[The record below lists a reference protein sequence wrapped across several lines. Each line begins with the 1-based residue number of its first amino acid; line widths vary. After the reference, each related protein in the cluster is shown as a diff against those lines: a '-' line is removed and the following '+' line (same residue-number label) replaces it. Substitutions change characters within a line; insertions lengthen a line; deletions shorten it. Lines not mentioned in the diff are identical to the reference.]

1 MVRAFMIKLKE
12 ILSEANNDPKSIF
25 GDIAFGAE
33 KQFVRLQDKTGKEDN
48 TQIEQKIFDT
58 LLGFTNRPENDRAD
72 FLYKNM
78 ELFKKSKTK
87 FPSIFKP
94 DTSNGTEVY
103 RGLSLIKRE
112 LLSKLEK
119 STTTDDYTKVKI
131 GGITYYQ
138 YNKPVIYTPRLNV
151 QTWTYSKSVASQDRG
166 EFAVLITNQNNEYL
180 FSQKAMK
187 IFLNISR
194 ISSGLDQKMVLHF
207 GKKYSDPVYIALS
220 EEYYSKINLNYNNKA
235 NKVHNEKDAKSV
247 FQTVAFGQSSQYNTN
262 AKSIA
267 KLQGKLA
274 GEKDT
279 KTEAEI
285 VEILADWIV
294 TVEMNSSAAKNL
306 YKHFELFKDAKEKYP
321 KIFKPST
328 KDGTTLYRGLT
339 NMPSKIKDLFKKGTL
354 KTDWKKETIGT
365 RTYMVLNKP
374 VQYTPENLI
383 QSWTHSKEVALDFA
397 DSCLLTTKQ
406 DENFLFNHK
415 FIALLADMDEKEVL
429 HFGKTYSNPI
439 TIAVELGM
447 YNTYVKPYSK

>member
-1 MVRAFMIKLKE
+1 MVIKLKE

-25 GDIAFGAE
+25 GDIAFGTE
-33 KQFVRLQDKTGKEDN
+33 KQFVKLQGKTGTENN
-48 TQIEQKIFDT
+48 TQLEQKIFDA
-58 LLGFTNRPENDRAD
+58 LLGFINRPDSVRAD

-78 ELFKKSKTK
+78 DLFKKSKTK

-103 RGLSLIKRE
+103 RGLSLINRE

-138 YNKPVIYTPRLNV
+138 CNKPIIYTPHSSV
-151 QTWTYSKSVASQDRG
+151 QTWTYSKSIAAQNNG
-166 EFAVLITNQNNEYL
+166 EFAVLITNQNDEYL

-187 IFLNISR
+187 IFLNTSEQ
-194 ISSGLDQKMVLHF
+194 SSGLDQKSVLHF
-207 GKKYSDPVYIALS
+207 GKKYSKPVYIALS
-220 EEYYSKINLNYNNKA
+220 EEYFSKINLNYNNKS
-235 NKVHNEKDAKSV
+235 NKVGNEKDAKSV
-247 FQTVAFGQSSQYNTN
+247 FQNVAFGQESEYNTN

-274 GEKDT
+274 GERDT

-285 VEILADWIV
+285 VEILADWFL
-294 TVEMNSSAAKNL
+294 TGMAPSTAKKL
-306 YKHFELFKDAKEKYP
+306 YKHLELFKDAKEKYP

-328 KDGTTLYRGLT
+328 KDGTILYRGLT
-339 NMPSKIKDLFKKGTL
+339 DMSSNFKEFFKKGTL
-354 KTDWKKETIGT
+354 KTDWKKQTIGT
-365 RTYMVLNKP
+365 RTYMVLNKS
-374 VQYTPENLI
+374 VQYKPENLI

-397 DSCLLTTKQ
+397 DSCLIMTRQ
-406 DENFLFNHK
+406 DEDFIFNQK
-415 FIALLADMDEKEVL
+415 FMAILADMNEKEVL
-429 HFGKTYSNPI
+429 HFGRKFSNPV

-447 YNTYVKPYSK
+447 YNKYVKPYAK